1 MIIHW
6 IIRLKKYIIIDW
18 ITYLTRLLENFKLPV
33 WPTLGYPRGSD
44 GRESACSAGDMGL
57 IPGLGR
63 SPGGGH
69 GYPFQFSCLENSMDR
84 EAWRAIVHGVAKIG
98 QLTHTYTH
106 TYFHWKYSCRVSLW
120 KYHSIHSTH
129 KHSYNFR
136 HEDSLKPQLLLL
148 LLLSCFSRASAM

>member
-1 MIIHW
+1 MISPLCMI
-6 IIRLKKYIIIDW
+6 
-18 ITYLTRLLENFKLPV
+18 LTDRFPGGSVVKNP
-33 WPTLGYPRGSD
+33 PTN
-44 GRESACSAGDMGL
+44 AGDIRDESSICGS
-57 IPGLGR
+57 GK
-63 SPGGGH
+63 SSGGGY

-84 EAWRAIVHGVAKIG
+84 EAWRATVHGVAKTG

-148 LLLSCFSRASAM
+148 LFLSCFSRASAM